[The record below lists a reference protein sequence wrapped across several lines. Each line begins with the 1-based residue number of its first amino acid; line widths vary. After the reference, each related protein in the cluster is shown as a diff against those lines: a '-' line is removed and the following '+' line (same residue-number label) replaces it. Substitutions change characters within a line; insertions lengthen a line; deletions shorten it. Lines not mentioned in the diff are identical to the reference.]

1 MMSVPTPD
9 IVPPRFTVRAAIA
22 PMMGE
27 PRISAPLVSQLL
39 AGEVVDVQ
47 ETRGDWHRVRGAD
60 GYEGWAHH
68 GYLTA
73 TTGDETSWRIS
84 LGVTVRD
91 AAGVVS
97 PLPLGARVAAYSE
110 VLAGEA
116 LSREEA
122 AARFPAEPDRVADT
136 AAELF
141 RGASYMWAGVTPWGC
156 DCSGLV
162 QRAFALHGI
171 MLPRDAWQ
179 QATEGAALE
188 SDAAAAHPAG
198 ALLFFTDRDDRR
210 VTHVGIALGDARMVH
225 SSLTR
230 GGVAVETMSGSDP
243 YVERLRAGCTGVRR
257 VP

>member
-1 MMSVPTPD
+1 MSVPNPD
-9 IVPPRFTVRAAIA
+9 VVPARLTVRAPIA

-39 AGEVVDVQ
+39 AGEVVDVL
-47 ETRGDWHRVRGAD
+47 ESRGDWRRVRGSD
-60 GYEGWAHH
+60 GYEGWAHI

-73 TTGDETSWRIS
+73 TAGDESSWRVS

-91 AAGVVS
+91 AAGAIS
-97 PLPLGARVAAYSE
+97 QLPLGARVSADCE
-110 VLAGEA
+110 VVAGEA

-122 AARFPAEPDRVADT
+122 AARFPAEPGSVAST
-136 AAELF
+136 ATELF

-179 QATEGAALE
+179 QATQGTALE
-188 SDAAAAHPAG
+188 TDASAAHPAG
-198 ALLFFTDRDDRR
+198 ALLFFTDREDRR
-210 VTHVGIALGDARMVH
+210 VTHVGIALGDGRMVH
-225 SSLTR
+225 SSLSR
-230 GGVAVETMSGSDP
+230 GGVAVETMTGNDP
-243 YVERLRAGCTGVRR
+243 YVERLRAGCTGVQR